1 MTKNID
7 KLTLGG
13 AWAGWNATKFWNWLC
28 DPYIPFKALVFS
40 SFPAE
45 RGSKTGPL
53 PRTFTKMS
61 AILSQTPLVSCWH
74 QRGAFGNPFSGRDF
88 HPAHLGTSRHKL
100 SVQGCLDIPSQWS
113 WILKFTF
120 RLWGKNSH
128 RDGWPDLKQDPLP
141 LMAPQLLNHTCCW
154 FAKSW
159 KS

>member
-1 MTKNID
+1 MYNSYRC
-7 KLTLGG
+7 
-13 AWAGWNATKFWNWLC
+13 F
-28 DPYIPFKALVFS
+28 
-40 SFPAE
+40 
-45 RGSKTGPL
+45 RGSHCIVLKIYIHRRNRFAPTWAVHFFHSFANSPAKRGVQNRTWTPYS
-53 PRTFTKMS
+53 RTFTKTS
-61 AILSQTPLVSCWH
+61 AILLQTPLVSCWH

-141 LMAPQLLNHTCCW
+141 LMAPQLLNHTCC
-154 FAKSW
+154 
-159 KS
+159 